1 MAETQALIFYL
12 QQTLGVNYLPKLQA
26 EPEVSVSEAPTQS
39 GPPPKL
45 IFLNYDDQD
54 VTLKPE
60 QQDVFDKIV
69 KAMGL
74 EQSEI
79 WWVQGNNQSF
89 NDVLNRFRLL
99 KIESPV
105 VVMKK
110 DPEIFDHLQQTGS
123 HLWAECFSISE
134 MMKNPNLK
142 KTTWRILQY
151 FLKKG

>member
-1 MAETQALIFYL
+1 MSETQSLIQYL
-12 QQTLGVNYLPKLQA
+12 HQTLGVNYLPRFQAQA
-26 EPEVSVSEAPTQS
+26 EVPAHDTSTQA

-45 IFLNYDDQD
+45 IFLNYDENDQ
-54 VTLKPE
+54 TLKTE
-60 QQDVFDKIV
+60 QQSVFDNIV

-74 EQSEI
+74 SSSEV

-89 NDVLNRFRLL
+89 ADVLNRFRLL
-99 KIESPV
+99 KIEAPV

-110 DPEIFDHLQQTGS
+110 DPEIFDHLQLTGT
-123 HLWAECFSISE
+123 HTWAECFSISE